1 MRARAVV
8 SLLCALFLV
17 SCGAPETA
25 IAPTIG
31 GMAPAGTA
39 GDLYFHRF
47 ADALTAATDGKLKPE
62 LLTRREL
69 GADEQIFSALRRGRI
84 QLAINGAYVLS
95 TAVPEFAVLGMPFLF
110 ESETEIDFLLD
121 RYITPPLA
129 DRLEANGIK
138 LLSFMPMG
146 WINFYGVKPL
156 LTPSE
161 IKGLRLRQANDLA
174 NRGFAQHLQAD
185 VIPLPGSEV
194 IGALQTGL
202 AEAGTTVTLNYLW
215 SGLAGYAPH
224 FTVTQHAFLF
234 NAFSANLAWWES
246 LSPTQQQA
254 VLASLPPERYFT
266 GLMREAECK
275 DIGEYIAKGV
285 KVHLLKPA
293 QRRAWAAA
301 AQGSHEAI
309 LDSLGPSARET
320 YARIQEGKAAFRVES
335 GQNPLRGITRCEAL
349 DHGSSDLSSLDKVDP
364 EASIRRAIGRRSAK
378 AS

>member
-1 MRARAVV
+1 MRAGALIG
-8 SLLCALFLV
+8 LLCAALATG
-17 SCGAPETA
+17 CGEPETA
-25 IAPTIG
+25 VAPTIG

-47 ADALTAATDGKLKPE
+47 ADALTAATDGELEPE

-110 ESETEIDFLLD
+110 ESETEIDFLLE

-129 DRLEANGIK
+129 ERLEANGIK

-156 LTPSE
+156 LAPAE
-161 IKGLRLRQANDLA
+161 LKGLRLRQANDLA

-234 NAFSANLAWWES
+234 NAFSANLNWWES
-246 LSPTQQQA
+246 LSADQQQA
-254 VLASLPPERYFT
+254 VLNSMPPERYFT
-266 GLMREAECK
+266 GIMREAECN
-275 DIGEYIAKGV
+275 DINEQVEKGV
-285 KVHLLKPA
+285 KVHWLDDV
-293 QRRAWAAA
+293 QRQTWVTAAL
-301 AQGSHEAI
+301 GSHEPI
-309 LDSLGPSARET
+309 LDTLGPSAQKT
-320 YARIQEGKAAFRVES
+320 YARIQEGKAAFRAEA
-335 GQNPLRGITRCEAL
+335 GKNAPRGIARCEGL
-349 DHGSSDLSSLDKVDP
+349 NL
-364 EASIRRAIGRRSAK
+364 
-378 AS
+378 

>member
-1 MRARAVV
+1 MKRLTLLAAILVIGCSETKT
-8 SLLCALFLV
+8 SL
-17 SCGAPETA
+17 
-25 IAPTIG
+25 APTIG

-47 ADALTAATDGKLKPE
+47 ADALTESTDGELTPE

-129 DRLEANGIK
+129 ERLEANGIK
-138 LLSFMPMG
+138 LLAFMPMG

-156 LTPSE
+156 LDPDE

-234 NAFSANLAWWES
+234 NALSANLEWWES
-246 LSPTQQQA
+246 PSASQQQA
-254 VLASLPPERYFT
+254 VLMAMPPEEYFI

-275 DIGEYIAKGV
+275 DIGDHIAKGLS
-285 KVHLLKPA
+285 VHFLDPG
-293 QRRAWAAA
+293 QREAWAAA
-301 AQGSHEAI
+301 TLGSHESI
-309 LDSLGPSARET
+309 LETLGSSARET
-320 YARIQEGKAAFRVES
+320 YAQIQVGKAAFRAEAQPS
-335 GQNPLRGITRCEAL
+335 APRGIARCNTQA
-349 DHGSSDLSSLDKVDP
+349 GS
-364 EASIRRAIGRRSAK
+364 GHQ
-378 AS
+378 